1 MPEVLNKYG
10 FSFFFYSKEH
20 EPIHIHVEGAEG
32 MVVYDLIDGSFTQ
45 REIRGKMKAN
55 DIKRIEKV
63 LSQNQDKIVEAWNK
77 HFGEE

>member
-20 EPIHIHVEGAEG
+20 EPIHIHVEGTEG
-32 MVVYDLIDGSFTQ
+32 LVIYDLIDDTFVQ
-45 REIRGKMKAN
+45 REKKGKLKAN
-55 DIKRIEKV
+55 DIKRIEKT
-63 LSQNQDKIVEAWNK
+63 LSQYKENIIKAWNK